1 MIKKMLLL
9 ITIILISLTNTG
21 CWNYYEL
28 SDLAIIT
35 SIGIDKIDNNYKLS
49 LIVAN
54 TSSNTSGSDIQAK
67 TTILTGTGKT
77 MGEAFI
83 DAKTKSSKEIY
94 TGHFTLLLISEEIAN
109 NNMYEVLESIV
120 RNPESIRK
128 VAFVIAKDATS
139 NEILKTLSPL
149 ETFPSETILLNI
161 RNSVNSIGISH
172 EINVSDFVYKLVN
185 YGYDNLL
192 PTISIEGKKQ
202 EENNVDSLNEIEM
215 SSILKVD
222 DIALFKDYEIVGY
235 ANYNDS
241 KNINILTNKV
251 TSLTTKIRCY
261 DDLKKYITIKI
272 DDPKTSIEVNSNNL
286 KYKFKIEAEGAI
298 YETNCKLDL
307 KDPKVIK
314 QIEVSAKSDIY
325 SSLNN
330 TIDKLKTLK
339 TDILGLGNLLY
350 KKDYKK
356 WYSLKDNWDIFY
368 SNLDYDIDLKFSLKT
383 KGSLENTIEEDKK

>member
-1 MIKKMLLL
+1 MIKKIVLL
-9 ITIILISLTNTG
+9 ITIILLSSISTG

-35 SIGIDKIDNNYKLS
+35 SIGIDKEEDDFKIS
-49 LIVAN
+49 LIIAN

-67 TTILTGTGKT
+67 TTILTGTGET
-77 MGEAFI
+77 LSEAFI

-94 TGHFTLLLISEEIAN
+94 TGHFTLLLISEEIAD
-109 NNMYEVLESIV
+109 NNMYEVLESIL

-128 VAFVIAKDATS
+128 VAFVVAKNNTS
-139 NEILKTLSPL
+139 NEVLKTLSPL

-161 RNSVNSIGISH
+161 RNSVNSIGISY
-172 EINVSDFVYKLVN
+172 EVNVSDFVYKIVN

-192 PTISIEGKKQ
+192 PTISIEGTEKK
-202 EENNVDSLNEIEM
+202 ENSIDSLDEIEM

-235 ANYNDS
+235 ADYEDS

-251 TSLTTKIRCY
+251 TSLTTKINCY
-261 DDLKKYITIKI
+261 DDLEKYISIKI
-272 DDPKTSIEVNSNNL
+272 DDPKTSIELDSNKL
-286 KYKFKIEAEGAI
+286 KYKFKIEAEGSI

-307 KDPKVIK
+307 KDPNVIK
-314 QIEVSAKSDIY
+314 SIETSAKSNIY
-325 SSLNN
+325 SSLND
-330 TIDKLKTLK
+330 TIDKLKELK

-356 WYSLKDNWDIFY
+356 WYSLKNNWDNVY
-368 SNLDYDIDLKFSLKT
+368 NELDYDIDLKFSLKT
-383 KGSLENTIEEDKK
+383 KGSLENTIEEERK